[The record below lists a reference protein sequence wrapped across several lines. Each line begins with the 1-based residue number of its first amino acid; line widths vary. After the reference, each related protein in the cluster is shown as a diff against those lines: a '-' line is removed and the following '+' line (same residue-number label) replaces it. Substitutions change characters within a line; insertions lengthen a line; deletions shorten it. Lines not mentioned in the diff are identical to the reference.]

1 MLNKHHQT
9 RYFLHVQCHLYH
21 QLAGFI
27 SSLWTFLCI
36 YHLVFWEEKNIWIL
50 SWWSEFFI
58 RHFKNWLDTFKDL
71 FLFHLNIQKWVY
83 FQEKIYFYR
92 SKKMW
97 ELYRLFATNRRNT
110 VWREICGNWI
120 KNITNDIG
128 ENKHI
133 GENLLLSNVES
144 KIIDTVNR
152 TYYLQYFF
160 LVILV

>member
-1 MLNKHHQT
+1 MGL
-9 RYFLHVQCHLYH
+9 FS
-21 QLAGFI
+21 G
-27 SSLWTFLCI
+27 
-36 YHLVFWEEKNIWIL
+36 E
-50 SWWSEFFI
+50 
-58 RHFKNWLDTFKDL
+58 DL
-71 FLFHLNIQKWVY
+71 FLSIVARKCENYTDYLQQIGGTQRG
-83 FQEKIYFYR
+83 EK
-92 SKKMW
+92 
-97 ELYRLFATNRRNT
+97 
-110 VWREICGNWI
+110 ICGNWI